1 MTPSAPASLSNRE
14 RETLGHLADGLTYAS
29 IARRMNLSPHT
40 VDTYLR
46 RIREKTGARNRI
58 HLLRLAIALSETHEE
73 TPLPAGGPPR
83 RSSSQT

>member
-1 MTPSAPASLSNRE
+1 MASSAPVALSNRE
-14 RETLGHLADGLTYAS
+14 RETLGHLAEGLTHAS

-58 HLLRLAIALSETHEE
+58 HLLRLALALSETHEE
-73 TPLPAGGPPR
+73 SPR
-83 RSSSQT
+83 SLGETTS